1 MKANN
6 CPFCGSEVKP
16 FAAHVRNRQTWYRIK
31 CTNSDCWLSTD
42 IPIESNNS
50 EIAIRQ
56 WNTLFI
62 KNLTCINCKPARH
75 CAFRNDPY
83 NTNGDCLAL
92 K

>member
-16 FAAHVRNRQTWYRIK
+16 FAAQVRNRQTWYKIK
-31 CTNSDCWLSTD
+31 CTNPACWLSTD
-42 IPIESNNS
+42 IPIDSNNS
-50 EIAIRQ
+50 EMAIRH
-56 WNTLFI
+56 WNALFI
-62 KNLTCINCKPARH
+62 KELTCINCAPEVA
-75 CAFRNDPY
+75 CEFRNDPY